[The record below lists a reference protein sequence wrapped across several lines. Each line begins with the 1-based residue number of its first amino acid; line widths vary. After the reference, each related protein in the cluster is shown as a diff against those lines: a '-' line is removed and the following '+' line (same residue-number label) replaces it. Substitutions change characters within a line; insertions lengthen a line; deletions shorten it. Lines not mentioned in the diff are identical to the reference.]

1 MKLLL
6 DANISWRLCSKLK
19 SNFDDCFHVDHIG
32 LKVPASDNEIW
43 KHALANE
50 LIIVTNDDDF
60 VNLLNFKG
68 YPPKII
74 LLKTGNQSNHYIEV
88 ILIKHKEDIRSFYK
102 NNDIGLLEIF

>member
-6 DANISWRLCSKLK
+6 DANISWRLCFQLK
-19 SNFDDCFHVDHIG
+19 SNFEDCVHVDYIG
-32 LKVPASDNEIW
+32 LKIPPSDNDIW
-43 KHALANE
+43 KYALVNE

-68 YPPKII
+68 FPPKII
-74 LLKTGNQSNHYIEV
+74 LLKTGNQSNQYIEA
-88 ILIKHKEDIRSFYK
+88 ILIKHKENIHSFYY